1 MEQTKALNA
10 LEPFLALSKSAT
22 SPTAAID
29 LIQRATSAP
38 NTFIFSPLLST
49 PQIQALRSSPATAP
63 HFQLL
68 THFCYGTFNDYT
80 SSAETLPPL
89 SPVQVQKLRQLSLL
103 THARDPKNLAYARLT
118 QLLGL
123 NDARELEALVT
134 SAIYA
139 GLLNATLNPRDG
151 LVAVS
156 SVAPLRDVEPAQIP
170 VLIGTLEE
178 WAGRCSAT
186 LEGLEK
192 QVASIRAGALRRHR
206 EELEWEGYVGEMI
219 EKGDEAGEGRTERV
233 SHGRRLGR
241 GGKAPGS
248 KRGFMGF
255 GEGSA
260 KAAAGDMDV
269 DMEDDGEMR
278 EGAGPRSQKK
288 RGRGRG
294 GLFGRS

>member
-49 PQIQALRSSPATAP
+49 PPIQALRSSPATAP

-68 THFCYGTFNDYT
+68 THFCYGTYNDYI
-80 SSAETLPPL
+80 SSADALPPL
-89 SPVQVQKLRQLSLL
+89 TPVQAQKLRQLSLL
-103 THARDPKNLAYARLT
+103 TLARDPKNLAYARLIE
-118 QLLGL
+118 LLGL
-123 NDARELEALVT
+123 SDARELETLVT
-134 SAIYA
+134 TAIYA
-139 GLLNATLNPRDG
+139 GLLSATLNPHDG

-192 QVASIRAGALRRHR
+192 QVASIKAGALRRHK
-206 EELEWEGYVGEMI
+206 EEVEWEGYVGEMV
-219 EKGDEAGEGRTERV
+219 EKGDEAGEAKGERP
-233 SHGRRLGR
+233 HGRRLGR
-241 GGKAPGS
+241 GGKAPGA

-255 GEGSA
+255 GEGSGRTLG
-260 KAAAGDMDV
+260 GDMDV
-269 DMEDDGEMR
+269 DMEDEDGELR
-278 EGAGPRSQKK
+278 EGAGTRSQKK

-294 GLFGRS
+294 GMLGR

>member
-63 HFQLL
+63 HFELL
-68 THFCYGTFNDYT
+68 SHFCYGTYNDYT
-80 SSAETLPPL
+80 SAADTLPPL
-89 SPVQVQKLRQLSLL
+89 TPVQTQKLRQLSLL
-103 THARDPKNLAYARLT
+103 THARDPKNLAYARLI

-123 NDARELEALVT
+123 SDARELESLVT

-139 GLLNATLNPRDG
+139 SLLTATLNPRDG

-156 SVAPLRDVEPAQIP
+156 SVAPLRDVQPAQIP

-192 QVASIRAGALRRHR
+192 QVAGIKANALRRHK
-206 EELEWEGYVGEMI
+206 EEVEWEGYVGEMI
-219 EKGDEAGEGRTERV
+219 EKGEEAEGKMDRAP
-233 SHGRRLGR
+233 HGARRAGR
-241 GGKAPGS
+241 GGKVPGA

-255 GEGSA
+255 GESA
-260 KAAAGDMDV
+260 RGGGDMDI
-269 DMEDDGEMR
+269 DMEEDDGELR
-278 EGAGPRSQKK
+278 EGAGARSQKK

-294 GLFGRS
+294 GLLGRS